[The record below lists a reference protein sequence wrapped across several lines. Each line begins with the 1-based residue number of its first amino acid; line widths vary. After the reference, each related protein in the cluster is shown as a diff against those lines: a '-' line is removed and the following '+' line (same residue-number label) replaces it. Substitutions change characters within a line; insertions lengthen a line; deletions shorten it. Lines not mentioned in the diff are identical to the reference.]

1 MQAAVQCYSPKIK
14 ILIVED
20 EPSVA
25 MTMRFL
31 LGLAGCEA
39 EIASTRARAIQLA
52 QSGSFSL
59 ITLDINLQGAN
70 GYDICRELRENS
82 RLRDT
87 PIVFVSG
94 NCNLEDQQRGLDA
107 GAADYITKPFET
119 FEFAPR
125 LLSHIKS
132 FRASDVSDE
141 IADADTEGF
150 CDSTQR
156 NQ

>member
-1 MQAAVQCYSPKIK
+1 MTAKPK

-20 EPSVA
+20 EFSVA

-39 EIASTRARAIQLA
+39 EIASTRAKAIQMA
-52 QSGSFSL
+52 EAGGFDL
-59 ITLDINLQGAN
+59 ITLDVNLRGAN
-70 GYDICRELRENS
+70 GYEICRELRENS
-82 RLRDT
+82 RLRQT

-107 GAADYITKPFET
+107 GGVDYITKPFET

-125 LLSHIKS
+125 LLSHISQQK
-132 FRASDVSDE
+132 E
-141 IADADTEGF
+141 IS
-150 CDSTQR
+150 C
-156 NQ
+156 